1 MPSTRPADELETA
14 ARVVV
19 SEWRRFVEAVQY
31 ALRED
36 VPGPLHHVLRDSI
49 LTLNRSL
56 ILFLCGGENGRHD
69 SRDIQPADFLGHNWY
84 PTDDEMDQRLRGRLR
99 VISKNR
105 AHLTWHR
112 AQDPS
117 AVIWPLA
124 LVVWETS
131 WTFGQFISAL
141 RAVGSPV
148 LPIFEEAEQSIS
160 AGLPARRFDRSTNEY
175 GLARTG
181 QQQF

>member
-1 MPSTRPADELETA
+1 M
-14 ARVVV
+14 VV
-19 SEWRRFVEAVQY
+19 SEWGRFVEAVQY
-31 ALRED
+31 ALGED
-36 VPGPLHHVLRDSI
+36 APGPLHHVLRDSI

-56 ILFLCGGENGRHD
+56 ILFLCGGESGKRD
-69 SRDIQPADFLGHNWY
+69 KRDIQPADFLGHDWY

-112 AQDPS
+112 AQDSS

-131 WTFGQFISAL
+131 WTFGLFIAAL
-141 RAVGSPV
+141 RDVGSPA
-148 LPIFEEAEQSIS
+148 LPIFEEAEQAIRM
-160 AGLPARRFDRSTNEY
+160 ALPARRFDRSTTEY
-175 GLARTG
+175 APARPG
-181 QQQF
+181 QRQF